1 MRPSRLWNGS
11 HGVVFLVPA
20 IAGLLSLASG
30 ALGVP
35 QLPNINTNNVITI
48 TDPPFNAVGDGVTDN
63 TLAISNAIVQAS
75 QGGNTNNLL
84 GGTVRIPAPG
94 VFRCGP
100 LTLLN
105 NLNVQIDAGATL
117 QMLPLNL
124 FTNYPAQNQT
134 FGNLFYASGLTNL
147 EISGAGTIDGQGSNW
162 WSAPGS
168 VFNNRPYMVFFNG
181 HCGQVLIQNVTLQNP
196 PKMHIVFKGS
206 DNNLTIQGITI
217 NTTATNAANTDG
229 IDLVGSNCLV
239 QNCVINAGDDN
250 IALGSSS
257 TSAITSGILITNCT
271 FGKGHGVSI
280 GSNTAGGV
288 SNLTMINCTF
298 DGTDYGIRMK
308 SNDATSGGSGQGGI
322 AQNLNYYNI
331 GMTNIGYGAV
341 VIYSYY
347 GSSGQFGTPVGVS
360 PYFASTQAV
369 DTTTVPVWRD
379 ITLSNVTAT
388 VTSNG
393 VPGIIWARKEVPATN
408 IIFNHV
414 NISGPQ
420 PFDVY
425 SAKEIQFID
434 CQITPPAGSNT
445 FLIYNSDVTISNS
458 LPSANLVSFDGLS
471 TNGYGSSLAVYN
483 AQASLVNTNVFD
495 AGPLALGGS
504 TLTVSNHLNLD
515 TASMVNFTLGTNTV
529 TLAVQS
535 NLAWS
540 GTVNLKAGAGF
551 TNTTYTLCTYGG
563 NLTWGPPGLMETP
576 GGFYCALDT
585 NTPGQVKAVVTV
597 PATWTVSS
605 LNNIGTGT
613 LRQQVSS
620 AHSGD
625 TIVFSNGL
633 TGTIPLS
640 SGEIV
645 LSNSIS
651 ILGPGAGK
659 LAVSGTGVSRVFE
672 VVSGSSLVAGLCI
685 TNGKPSSGD
694 GGGMLIDSGAGL
706 VLSNST
712 VVGNSTTGNGGG
724 LMNQGMLTVWNSLIT
739 SNASTLGGHGGGLYN
754 QYGTSVLWNC
764 TISRNTVNIG
774 ANPYVGGGGGIDN
787 LYGACVFA
795 NSTIYSNTVQNAS
808 SSGTE
813 YGGGIY
819 NEPPEADVMVM
830 LTNCTVASN
839 HLITNILSHTQSFG
853 GGIWGNITY
862 VAGSIIAKNIA
873 GTGPDVGDYFVSGGY
888 NLIGKGDGSLSFSNG
903 VMHDLVGSIASP
915 IDPLLGPLQNNGGP
929 TPTMALATNSPAIDQ
944 GNSFGL
950 TTDQRGAPRPFDYP
964 SIANPGGGDGS
975 DIGAFE
981 SGNPTF
987 QIVQS
992 ANNIVLLWPAY
1003 YSGVTVQTSSN
1014 LASSSSWVTLP
1025 GATNL
1030 AGNQFVI
1037 SNGLSSGI
1045 QFYRLKSN

>member
-1 MRPSRLWNGS
+1 M
-11 HGVVFLVPA
+11 
-20 IAGLLSLASG
+20 
-30 ALGVP
+30 P

-48 TDPPFNAVGDGVTDN
+48 TDPPFNAAGDGVTDN

-75 QGGNTNNLL
+75 QGGNTNNLY

-94 VFRCGP
+94 VFVSGP
-100 LTLLN
+100 LTLRN
-105 NLNVQIDAGATL
+105 NVNVQIDAGATL

-147 EISGAGTIDGQGSNW
+147 EISGSGTIDGQGSNW

-168 VFNNRPYMVFFNG
+168 VFNNRPYMIFFNG
-181 HCGQVLIQNVTLQNP
+181 NCGQVLIQNVTLRNP

-206 DNNLTIQGITI
+206 DNNITVQGIII

-229 IDLVGSNCLV
+229 IDLVGANCLV
-239 QNCVINAGDDN
+239 QGCVINAGDDN

-257 TSAITSGILITNCT
+257 ASAISSDIVITNCA

-288 SNLTMINCTF
+288 SNLTVINCTF

-308 SNDATSGGSGQGGI
+308 SNDATSGGSGEGGI
-322 AQNLNYYNI
+322 AQNLNYYNL
-331 GMTNIGYGAV
+331 GMTNIVHGAI

-347 GSSGQFGTPVGVS
+347 GSSGQFGTPTSVS

-369 DTTTVPVWRD
+369 DVTTIPVWRD
-379 ITLSNVTAT
+379 ITISNVTAT
-388 VTSNG
+388 VANGG
-393 VPGIIWARKEVPATN
+393 VPGIIWARMEVPATN
-408 IIFNHV
+408 LVFNHV

-425 SAKEIQFID
+425 SAKGVQFID

-445 FLIYNSDVTISNS
+445 FLIYNAQVTISNS
-458 LPSANLVSFDGLS
+458 SPSANLVTFDGLS
-471 TNGYGSSLAVYN
+471 TNGYGSSLSLYN
-483 AQASLVNTNVFD
+483 AQASFSNTNVFD
-495 AGPLALGGS
+495 TGLLTLGGGS
-504 TLTVSNHLNLD
+504 LTVSNHLNLG
-515 TASMVNFTLGTNTV
+515 ASSVVNFILGTGAS
-529 TLAVQS
+529 TLNIKS
-535 NLAWS
+535 NLAVS
-540 GTVNLKAGAGF
+540 GTVNLGAGAGF
-551 TNTTYTLCTYGG
+551 TNNTYTLFTYGG
-563 NLTWGPPGLMETP
+563 NLSWGPPTLMETP
-576 GGFYCALDT
+576 SGFYCAFDT
-585 NTPGQVKAVVTV
+585 NTPGQVKAVITAPV
-597 PATWTVSS
+597 TWTVSS
-605 LNNIGTGT
+605 LNNIGTGS
-613 LRQQVSS
+613 LRQQVAS

-633 TGTIPLS
+633 TGTVPLS

-651 ILGPGAGK
+651 ILGPGAGR

-672 VVSGSSLVAGLCI
+672 VASGSSLLAGLCI

-694 GGGMLIDSGAGL
+694 GGGIMVDSGAGL
-706 VLSNST
+706 VLSNCL
-712 VVGNSTTGNGGG
+712 VVGNSTAGNGGG
-724 LMNQGMLTVWNSLIT
+724 LINQGMLTVWNSFIT
-739 SNASTLGGHGGGLYN
+739 NNASTLGGHGGGLYN

-764 TISRNTVNIG
+764 TISGNKVNIG
-774 ANPYVGGGGGIDN
+774 ESPYDGGGGGIDN
-787 LYGACVFA
+787 RYGACIFV
-795 NSTIYSNTVQNAS
+795 NCTIYSNTVANAS
-808 SSGTE
+808 PTGVE

-819 NEPPEADVMVM
+819 NEPPEAAIRVM

-839 HLITNILSHTQSFG
+839 YLITNVLNHAQSFG

-862 VAGSIIAKNIA
+862 VAGSIIANNIA
-873 GTGPDVGDYFVSGGY
+873 GNGPDVGDYFVSGGY
-888 NLIGKGDGSLSFSNG
+888 NLIGKSDGSIGFSNG

-915 IDPLLGPLQNNGGP
+915 INPLLGPLQNNGGP
-929 TPTMALATNSPAIDQ
+929 TPTVALSTNSPAIDQ

-964 SIANPGGGDGS
+964 SIANAGGGDGS

-981 SGNPTF
+981 SSNPTF
-987 QIVQS
+987 QVGQS
-992 ANNIVLLWPAY
+992 GNNIILSWPSY
-1003 YSGVTVQTSSN
+1003 YGGVTVQTSTNLTSSNNWVSFPGASN
-1014 LASSSSWVTLP
+1014 LV
-1025 GATNL
+1025 
-1030 AGNQFVI
+1030 GNQLI
-1037 SNGLSSGI
+1037 ITNGISSGI
-1045 QFYRLKSN
+1045 QFYRLKGN

>member
-1 MRPSRLWNGS
+1 MRPSLLWNGS
-11 HGVVFLVPA
+11 HGVVFLAPA
-20 IAGLLSLASG
+20 VAGLLSLASG
-30 ALGVP
+30 ALGGP
-35 QLPNINTNNVITI
+35 QLPNINTNNIMTV
-48 TDPPFNAVGDGVTDN
+48 TDPPFNAVGDGVTDD
-63 TLAISNAIVQAS
+63 TLAIANAIVQAS

-94 VFRCGP
+94 VYLSGP
-100 LTLLN
+100 LTLQN
-105 NLNVQIDAGATL
+105 NVNIQIDAGATL
-117 QMLPLNL
+117 MMLPLNL

-147 EISGAGTIDGQGSNW
+147 EFSGAGTIDGQGTDW
-162 WSAPGS
+162 WAASGS
-168 VFNNRPYMVFFNG
+168 VFSGRPYMIFFNG
-181 HCGQVLIQNVTLQNP
+181 NCGRVLIQNLTLQNP
-196 PKMHIVFKGS
+196 PKMHIVFKGA
-206 DNNLTIQGITI
+206 DNDITVQGITV

-239 QNCVINAGDDN
+239 RNCVINSGDDN

-257 TSAITSGILITNCT
+257 ASAVTTDVVITNCA

-288 SNLTMINCTF
+288 SNLTVINCTF

-308 SNDATSGGSGQGGI
+308 SNDKTSGGSGQGGI

-331 GMTNIGYGAV
+331 GMTNISYGAV

-347 GSSGQFGTPVGVS
+347 GSSGEFGTPTSVS

-379 ITLSNVTAT
+379 ITISNMTAT

-393 VPGIIWARKEVPATN
+393 VPGIIWARMEVPATN

-414 NISGPQ
+414 IISGPQ

-425 SAKEIQFID
+425 SAKGIQFID
-434 CQITPPAGSNT
+434 CQITPPAGSNS
-445 FLIYNSDVTISNS
+445 FLIYNAGVTISNS
-458 LPSANLVSFDGLS
+458 APSANRVSFDGLS
-471 TNGYGSSLAVYN
+471 TNGYGSSLALYN
-483 AQASLVNTNVFD
+483 AKASLVNTNVFD

-504 TLTVSNHLNLD
+504 TLTISNHLNLG
-515 TASMVNFTLGTNTV
+515 ASSVISFVLGTNSSI
-529 TLAVQS
+529 LNVQS

-540 GTVNLKAGAGF
+540 GTVNLNAGAGF
-551 TNTTYTLCTYGG
+551 TNTTYALCTYGG
-563 NLTWGPPGLMETP
+563 NLTWGPPGLMEMP

-585 NTPGQVKAVVTV
+585 NTPGLVKAVVTV

-613 LRQQVSS
+613 LRQQVAS
-620 AHSGD
+620 AHAGD

-651 ILGPGAGK
+651 ILGPGAGQV
-659 LAVSGTGVSRVFE
+659 AVSGTGVSRVFE
-672 VVSGSSLVAGLCI
+672 VVSGSSLLAGLCI
-685 TNGKPSSGD
+685 TNGKPASGD
-694 GGGMLIDSGAGL
+694 GGGMLIDSAAGL

-712 VVGNSTTGNGGG
+712 VIGNSTAGNGGG

-764 TISRNTVNIG
+764 TISGNKVNVG
-774 ANPYVGGGGGIDN
+774 ANPNDGGGGGVDN
-787 LYGACVFA
+787 HYGACIFA
-795 NSTIYSNTVQNAS
+795 NCTIYSNTVQNAS
-808 SSGTE
+808 TTGAE
-813 YGGGIY
+813 DGGGIY
-819 NEPPEADVMVM
+819 NEPPEATVRVM
-830 LTNCTVASN
+830 LTNCTVAN
-839 HLITNILSHTQSFG
+839 NVLITNFLSHVQTMG

-862 VAGSIIAKNIA
+862 VAGSIIANNVA

-915 IDPLLGPLQNNGGP
+915 INPLLGPLQNNGGP
-929 TPTMALATNSPAIDQ
+929 TPTVALATNSPAIDQ

-964 SIANPGGGDGS
+964 SIANADGGDGS
-975 DIGAFE
+975 DIGAYE
-981 SGNPTF
+981 SGNPF
-987 QIVQS
+987 LGIQQLAGGIVLSWPSAYGGFAVQS
-992 ANNIVLLWPAY
+992 
-1003 YSGVTVQTSSN
+1003 TTN
-1014 LASSSSWVTLP
+1014 LT
-1025 GATNL
+1025 ATNWTPV
-1030 AGNQFVI
+1030 AGTPTPTGYQFVI
-1037 SNGLSSGI
+1037 TNDATDAI
-1045 QFYRLKSN
+1045 RFYRLKTQ